1 MQKVSKLFEQLFVA
15 LAALS
20 ALILLFMVALVTL
33 DVVLRNLEL
42 RGFIWV
48 NEISE
53 YSLYL
58 MTVLIAPY
66 LLRRGQHIR
75 LDIFLVAVPSRFAW
89 WCEVAGDIFGIAVCS
104 VFFFYSVGMTADS
117 WKSQSLTVKNLVF
130 PEWWLLVPLP
140 IVFMLLTIEFCF
152 RVQRMF
158 DGDGAVRKE
167 ATSAA

>member
-1 MQKVSKLFEQLFVA
+1 MQNVSKLFEQLFVA
-15 LAALS
+15 FAVLS
-20 ALILLFMVALVTL
+20 ALILLFMVMLVTL
-33 DVVLRNLEL
+33 DVVLRNFEL
-42 RGFIWV
+42 RGFIWA
-48 NEISE
+48 NEVSE

-75 LDIFLVAVPSRFAW
+75 LDIFLVAIPKRLAW

-104 VFFFYSVGMTADS
+104 VFFFYSVGMTVDS
-117 WKSQSLTVKNLVF
+117 WRSQSLTVKNLVF
-130 PEWWLLVPLP
+130 PEWWLLAPLP

-152 RVQRMF
+152 RLQRMF
-158 DGDGAVRKE
+158 DSDGEVRKE